1 MSENF
6 RFIEPENFIDRNS
19 SDQEGTKVSD
29 KNIDS
34 VLIESDTD
42 PNPGREHEGSDNAL
56 PDQTAS
62 EETGDK
68 VRGEPEKGEHA
79 KDHEKDR
86 GPGSDPEPE
95 DKDAKLNQ
103 L

>member
-19 SDQEGTKVSD
+19 RDQEGTKVSD

-56 PDQTAS
+56 PDQT
-62 EETGDK
+62 GDK

-79 KDHEKDR
+79 KDHETDG
-86 GPGSDPEPE
+86 GPGSDP
-95 DKDAKLNQ
+95 
-103 L
+103 